1 MAERDAA
8 VNEVVEKRA
17 VLKRALTTSLP
28 KTEDADP
35 SKQLIEYAAAAYI
48 IVGVHGADPANL
60 MFMHKD
66 STLIEMHGQHAGEA
80 DDGSVHQ
87 AAGGGGDGDGRRGAR
102 ACVYT
107 VTVSVIYVE

>member
-35 SKQLIEYAAAAYI
+35 SKQLIEYAAAA
-48 IVGVHGADPANL
+48 
-60 MFMHKD
+60 
-66 STLIEMHGQHAGEA
+66 
-80 DDGSVHQ
+80 
-87 AAGGGGDGDGRRGAR
+87 
-102 ACVYT
+102 
-107 VTVSVIYVE
+107 